1 MRNVRDSSQ
10 YQVSEQVF
18 REQIAKLQEIGC
30 SVKQVPFWRRTGA
43 TQVTEYPVELLD
55 RRFARQGNP

>member
-30 SVKQVPFWRRTGA
+30 SVKQVPYRRTGA